1 MAGPAPTIL
10 VFGEQDGSG
19 GGPVRSTQPI
29 RVDVATIKTNL
40 KSAMETVKCMV
51 NAMQGAVE
59 GLSVTYVDIGI
70 AISADGS
77 VGILGPGSGSIPAAT
92 LTVRLQSHKSLPF

>member
-1 MAGPAPTIL
+1 MAAPATTIL
-10 VFGEQDGSG
+10 VFGEQDGRDS
-19 GGPVRSTQPI
+19 GPVCSAQPI
-29 RVDVATIKTNL
+29 RVDLATIKTNL
-40 KSAMETVKCMV
+40 KSAMESVKCMV

-92 LTVRLQSHKSLPF
+92 LTARLQSHKSLPF